1 MMRLT
6 DAEMVL
12 MRTLI
17 IGELRRANI
26 VVRTLINED
35 EEYPKLIEKIAQLEN
50 LLVKLSQYV

>member
-1 MMRLT
+1 MRLT